1 MKKKILVGILMLLGL
16 VMIAGVLLWYFMGKP
31 LYEPGMV
38 RAGKNLRA
46 SLTPPEQPSDAN
58 FWSVEKDI
66 SLFHF
71 SDGTG
76 KSVLV
81 VHGGPGYPI
90 HNPPPGLRLLSA
102 KYKFIYY
109 DQRGCGKSTRP
120 FDRFSSSN
128 FFENAKVLDRTLG
141 LGAQVADMERIRR
154 IIGEEKVILLGHSF
168 GAFLATL
175 YAAEFPQNVEALI
188 LVAPANVLVMPAEGG
203 GLFEDI
209 RKLLPQAMQQEY
221 ADYLKRLFDYGNLFS
236 KSEAELA
243 ALNGEFAKYY
253 RAAAASRNL
262 SIPAENEPSDNG
274 GWMVHAMYL
283 GMGKRHDYRA
293 ALKSV
298 QAPVLVIHGEKDLQ
312 SEKASRAYGDSFP
325 HAKFQVIKNAS
336 HFPFSEQPEE
346 FAAVAGK
353 FLTEVNQE

>member
-1 MKKKILVGILMLLGL
+1 MKKKILIGILLLLGL
-16 VMIAGVLLWYFMGKP
+16 VVVAGVLLWYFMGKP

-38 RAGKNLRA
+38 RGGKNLRA
-46 SLTPPEQPSDAN
+46 SLTPPEQTGDAD
-58 FWSVEKDI
+58 FWKVEEDI

-81 VHGGPGYPI
+81 VHGGPGFPF
-90 HNPPPGLRLLSA
+90 HSPLPGLRPLSA
-102 KYKFIYY
+102 NYKFIYY

-120 FDRFSSSN
+120 FDRFSSPN
-128 FFENAKVLDRTLG
+128 FFENAKVLDQTLG

-168 GAFLATL
+168 GAFLASL
-175 YAAEFPQNVEALI
+175 YAAEFPQHVEALI

-209 RKLLPQAMQQEY
+209 RKLLPESLQQEY
-221 ADYLKRLFDYGNLFS
+221 AGYLKRLLDYGNLFS

-243 ALNGEFAKYY
+243 ALNAEFAKYY

-262 SIPAENEPSDNG
+262 AIPAENEPGDNG
-274 GWMVHAMYL
+274 GWMVHAMYVS
-283 GMGKRHDYRA
+283 MGRRHDYRA
-293 ALKSV
+293 ALKNV
-298 QAPVLVIHGEKDLQ
+298 KAPVLVIHGEKDLQ
-312 SEKASRAYGDSFP
+312 AENASRAYSDSFP
-325 HAKFQVIKNAS
+325 HAQFQVIRNAG

-346 FAAVAGK
+346 FASAVGK
-353 FLTEVNQE
+353 FLSGMNQE